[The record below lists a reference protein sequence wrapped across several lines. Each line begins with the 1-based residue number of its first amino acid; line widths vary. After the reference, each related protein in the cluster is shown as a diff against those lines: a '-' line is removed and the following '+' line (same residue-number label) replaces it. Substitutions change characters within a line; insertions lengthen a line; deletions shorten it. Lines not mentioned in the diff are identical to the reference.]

1 MKALASITNTTT
13 AVHLAMEKTKVV
25 AVHNNN
31 NAVVHNLGGSGP
43 GLITQTNGCLLF
55 QTALFGFS
63 CQIWDHFFVPSES

>member
-13 AVHLAMEKTKVV
+13 AVHLAMEKTKVG
-25 AVHNNN
+25 AVHSNN
-31 NAVVHNLGGSGP
+31 NAVVHYNLGGS

-63 CQIWDHFFVPSES
+63 CQSWDHFFVPSES

>member
-13 AVHLAMEKTKVV
+13 TVHLAMEKTKVV
-25 AVHNNN
+25 AVHSNN
-31 NAVVHNLGGSGP
+31 NAVVHNLGGS

-63 CQIWDHFFVPSES
+63 CQIWDQFFVPSES